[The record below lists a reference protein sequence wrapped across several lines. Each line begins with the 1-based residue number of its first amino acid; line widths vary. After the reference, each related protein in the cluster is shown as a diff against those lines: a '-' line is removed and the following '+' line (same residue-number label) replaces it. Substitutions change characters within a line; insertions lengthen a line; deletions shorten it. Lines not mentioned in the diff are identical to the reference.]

1 MAGSSD
7 DPFGIAEG
15 PEGAERGT
23 QPVTGLLTGRIGL
36 VVRLQAQPGGRAAV
50 LDALHRYADDLDEEP
65 GTQMF
70 TISIDPDNADLVW
83 LGEWFADAD
92 AHRAHQSSGA
102 FARLMGELPDLL
114 AASPGVLRL
123 DPLRASFAPQLL
135 DELG

>member
-1 MAGSSD
+1 MAASNE
-7 DPFGIAEG
+7 DPSGITEG
-15 PEGAERGT
+15 PDGAERRT
-23 QPVTGLLTGRIGL
+23 QPVTALLTGRVGL

-83 LGEWFADAD
+83 LGEWFADAE

-102 FARLMGELPDLL
+102 FARLMDELPDLL
-114 AASPGVLRL
+114 ATSPGVLRL
-123 DPLRASFAPQLL
+123 DPLRASFTPALL
-135 DELG
+135 AELG

>member
-70 TISIDPDNADLVW
+70 TISVDPDNADLVW

>member
-1 MAGSSD
+1 MAESSE
-7 DPFGIAEG
+7 DPFGVTEG
-15 PEGAERGT
+15 PEEAPHGSP
-23 QPVTGLLTGRIGL
+23 PVTALLTGRIGL

-50 LDALHRYADDLDEEP
+50 LDALHRYADDLGEEP

-114 AASPGVLRL
+114 ATSPGVLRL
-123 DPLRASFAPQLL
+123 DPLRASFTPALL
-135 DELG
+135 AELG